1 MHRRTIRPRLAALC
15 LFTALAASACATAD
29 TVTEALDR
37 LPKADVEIASGEARH
52 RFRVWVAATPA
63 SRSRGLMFVRELA
76 ADRGMLFLFDPPQ
89 FVSFWMQNTY
99 VSLDLLFVA
108 ADGRIVNI
116 AERTRPLS
124 TDPIESVAPVSG
136 VLEVVAG
143 TAQRL
148 GIRPGDVL
156 LHPAFGGSQ
165 PRESRVD
172 ADRVRGPRPTGPSGN

>member
-1 MHRRTIRPRLAALC
+1 MKHRRPIRPQLAALC

-29 TVTEALDR
+29 TVTESLER

-52 RFRVWVAATPA
+52 RFRVWIADTPA
-63 SRSRGLMFVRELA
+63 SRSRGLMFVPELA

-89 FVSFWMQNTY
+89 FVSFWMRNTY

-124 TDPIESVAPVSG
+124 TDPIESVAPVTG

-148 GIRPGDVL
+148 RIRPGNVMV
-156 LHPAFGGSQ
+156 HPALGSA
-165 PRESRVD
+165 RELR
-172 ADRVRGPRPTGPSGN
+172 